1 MWDAVHA
8 RWETQPYCPAYPSD
22 RHLSHVPKH
31 RSKLTTAEIE
41 VRHCALA
48 IEGLGEPGVAPRGAT
63 AAAVFA
69 AMALAVAVGCSKQP
83 SDAGLAEQIKSQMFS
98 APALKGSQPQVSVAH
113 GEVTLAGAVNS
124 DGARLEAYK
133 IATQT
138 AGVRKVT
145 DQMTVQTADV
155 AVPAPAPAAPRAT
168 ERQPARKPQAKPA
181 APAMAD
187 QPAAPSDTAPAPS
200 PVSPDAD
207 ASANQAPP
215 LVPPPAPAVPVAQ
228 PAPTPAPASPQPSEV
243 VIPAGT
249 TITVEMIDGIDSAVN
264 HTGEAF
270 HASLDRP
277 LTVDNNVVVP
287 RGADV
292 LVQLTDASSAGR
304 LKGKAELHLQLIKM
318 DFEGRSYMLVSGTYE
333 ASGSSRG
340 ADSGKKIGGGA
351 ALGAILGAI
360 AGGGKGAAIGATIGG
375 GGGAIYQG
383 AKRGKSLKIAPET
396 KLDFQL
402 ESPLTVTVMP
412 RASS

>member
-1 MWDAVHA
+1 M
-8 RWETQPYCPAYPSD
+8 
-22 RHLSHVPKH
+22 
-31 RSKLTTAEIE
+31 
-41 VRHCALA
+41 
-48 IEGLGEPGVAPRGAT
+48 APRGAT

-98 APALKGSQPQVSVAH
+98 APALKGSQPQVSVTH

-138 AGVRKVT
+138 AGVTKVT

-155 AVPAPAPAAPRAT
+155 AVPAPSPAAAAPRVA
-168 ERQPARKPQAKPA
+168 EREPARKPPAKPA

-187 QPAAPSDTAPAPS
+187 QPPAPSDAEPA

-207 ASANQAPP
+207 ANANQAPS
-215 LVPPPAPAVPVAQ
+215 LVPPPSPAVPAAQ
-228 PAPTPAPASPQPSEV
+228 PAPAPATASPQPSEV

-277 LTVDNNVVVP
+277 LMVDNNVVVP

-383 AKRGKSLKIAPET
+383 ARRGKSLKITPET